1 MKILKTIKDIIY
13 NNPRADYQE
22 PHMDDDLV
30 KQLKKKMLYG
40 TRIIDLEMNS
50 IIKDGWGYRKTAS
63 GYLVR
68 RDEPGER
75 EQFRQSSNIKA
86 NQPTQTRR
94 RFAPPIKRLKRKTF
108 KEFMNAR

>member
-1 MKILKTIKDIIY
+1 MKTLKTIKDIIY
-13 NNPRADYQE
+13 NNPRADNQKLDV
-22 PHMDDDLV
+22 DDALD
-30 KQLKKKMLYG
+30 KRLKKKMLYG